1 MATRTFRGTVNS
13 NWNLST
19 NWLELAIPTG
29 LDDVIFDALSPNCI
43 QDTAT
48 GAAMLTI
55 TTTGYN
61 GTINLLY
68 NITVSST
75 VILSS
80 TTTLSGVGIFRM
92 VMAGTT
98 TVTSNGATTSCD
110 VLFNG
115 NVTCTLGSNWTITGD
130 VTCNGSSLIINGNT
144 ITCSSNISFTGGSC
158 SGTTSFIINGTGT
171 WAHSAGSVLRNSLT
185 INTAGT
191 ITISGNISYN
201 TGILTYTAG
210 TVVTSGSTLSISAS
224 TTLDTDRGA
233 TKITWNNVTLGAT
246 ITLTLTTAL
255 NINGTFIPCT
265 GGVTVTIN
273 TSTVNISGNLSVQGT
288 GGIVTGTSLFN
299 INGTGTWSY
308 TSSTILRNNL
318 TINTA
323 GTITISGTVNYNT
336 GTLTYTAGT
345 VITTGSTLT
354 IGASTTLNTNGIT
367 WNNIT
372 LITTQ
377 TLTLGSN
384 LNLSGTFAILG
395 TSQTFTVN
403 GFTINTGGL
412 ATNVTT
418 SILTGTT
425 SLVFNGTGTHTGSA
439 STSIRIPITIN
450 TSGTLTFASS
460 SLSLLQGCILTYIAG
475 TLVIPSTFTWVTTL
489 SNTFNTPGVSWAN
502 FFLNGGSTVTINALL
517 TAIKIEANGSGN
529 SFIGTSGFNTGTF
542 MFYQAGGSSNT
553 LTLKSGLTYNVT
565 TTMSNTA
572 TAALT
577 NGLVSS
583 TPGTKAILTLSQGAT
598 QNLDFCNA
606 TDIDSSAGLTI
617 WSYKGV
623 LSNATNWNEMST
635 IQRAISYIN

>member
-1 MATRTFRGTVNS
+1 MAIRTFRGTVNS
-13 NWNLST
+13 NWNNSG
-19 NWLELAIPTG
+19 NWLEGATPTG
-29 LDDVIFDALSPNCI
+29 LDDVIFDALSPNCT

-48 GAAMLTI
+48 GAATLTI

-68 NITVSST
+68 NLTVAST

-92 VMAGTT
+92 VISG
-98 TVTSNGATTSCD
+98 TVTVSQNGATISCD

-115 NVTCTLGSNWTITGD
+115 NATFTLGSNWTITGD

-144 ITCSSNISFTGGSC
+144 ITCSSNISFTSGSC

-171 WAHSAGSVLRNSLT
+171 WGHSIGSVLSNNIT
-185 INTAGT
+185 INTTGT
-191 ITISGNISYN
+191 ITLGSVIVKSFGTI
-201 TGILTYTAG
+201 TYTAG
-210 TVVTSGSTLSISAS
+210 TVVTTGNTLTIVGGTTLNTNGIIWNNITFTASATHTLTSDLTLSGTWSQNSGVVLIVNGFQVNVGSVITNSGAGSTLGTTNFLISG
-224 TTLDTDRGA
+224 TTTVNLFG
-233 TKITWNNVTLGAT
+233 TLG
-246 ITLTLTTAL
+246 
-255 NINGTFIPCT
+255 FK
-265 GGVTVTIN
+265 
-273 TSTVNISGNLSVQGT
+273 
-288 GGIVTGTSLFN
+288 
-299 INGTGTWSY
+299 
-308 TSSTILRNNL
+308 NNL
-318 TINTA
+318 TINS
-323 GTITISGTVNYNT
+323 SGTVTVAGLIYSV

-345 VITTGSTLT
+345 VITTGNTLT

-412 ATNVTT
+412 ATNVTS

-450 TSGTLTFASS
+450 TSGTLTFA
-460 SLSLLQGCILTYIAG
+460 LGSLLQGCILTYIAG
-475 TLVIPSTFTWVTTL
+475 TLVIPSTFTWYTNL

-517 TAIKIEANGSGN
+517 TAIKIEVNGGGI

-553 LTLKSGLTYNVT
+553 ITLKSGLTYNVT
-565 TTMSNTA
+565 TAMSNTA

-577 NGLVSS
+577 HGLVSS

-598 QNLDFCNA
+598 QDLDFCNA

-635 IQRAISYIN
+635 TPRAISYIN